1 MTMDNTQPESQPQ
14 IVAEAQSPTFAG
26 DLSPRSAPPPNHP
39 IHNIFIGSD
48 GLRVPWR
55 IVLYL
60 LMVVAIGLALG
71 GITSRWKS
79 HGAGKLWQGMLFELE
94 LAFAV
99 IFSGFVMSKVEKR
112 PFGNYGLPAREAFR
126 KNFWIGA
133 VWGFL
138 WLALLMLI
146 MRGSGVFSFGG
157 LALHGVRI
165 VKFAAFY
172 AVMFLLV
179 GFFEEFLMR
188 GYMQFTLSK
197 GIGFWPAAI
206 ALSLLFGAMHLG
218 NTGEAWLGIAAAA
231 LIGLFFCL
239 TLHRTGTLWW
249 AVGFH
254 FSWDW
259 GETYFFSVP
268 DSGQMSPGHLLT
280 SSFHGSRWLTGGSVG
295 PEGSVFVLLIIL
307 LMAYVFHR
315 VYPQVRYQ
323 AEPRISSLPNVI

>member
-1 MTMDNTQPESQPQ
+1 MNSTQPELPGQSGTDPQ
-14 IVAEAQSPTFAG
+14 TPAPAG
-26 DLSPRSAPPPNHP
+26 DSELFSAPPPQHP
-39 IHNIFIGSD
+39 VHNIFVGDD

-60 LMVVAIGLALG
+60 AIGVAIAWVLG
-71 GITSRWKS
+71 GLTAKWKA
-79 HGAGKLWQGMLFELE
+79 HGAAKMWQGLLFESE
-94 LAFAV
+94 MAFAAM
-99 IFSGFVMSKVEKR
+99 FSAFVMSKIEKR
-112 PFGNYGLPAREAFR
+112 PFGAYGLPVRQAF
-126 KNFWIGA
+126 KKAFWIGA
-133 VWGFL
+133 AWGFL

-157 LALHGVRI
+157 LALHGARI
-165 VKFAAFY
+165 LKFAAFY
-172 AVMFLLV
+172 GLMFLVV

-188 GYMQFTLSK
+188 GYMQFTLSQ
-197 GIGFWPAAI
+197 GIGFWPSAI
-206 ALSLLFGAMHLG
+206 ALSVLFGAMHLG

-254 FSWDW
+254 AAWDW

-295 PEGSVFVLLIIL
+295 PEGSVFVLLIIVV
-307 LMAYVFHR
+307 MSYAFHR
-315 VYPQVRYQ
+315 LYPQVKYP
-323 AEPRISSLPNVI
+323 A